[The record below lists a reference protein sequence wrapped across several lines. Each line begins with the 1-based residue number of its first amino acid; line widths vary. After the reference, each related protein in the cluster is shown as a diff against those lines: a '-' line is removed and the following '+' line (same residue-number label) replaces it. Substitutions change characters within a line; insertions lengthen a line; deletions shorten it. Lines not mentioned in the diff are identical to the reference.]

1 MKLIVINSN
10 SKGNAY
16 ILESGSEILLLESGV
31 RLREVT
37 SKLNPQKNV
46 VGLCVSHPAH
56 ADHGKYINQYLNRFG
71 CESVTSEN
79 AISGKTYPLG
89 EFYVTP
95 FEVYHDVKCFGF
107 LVHHK
112 EMGTLLFATDTYS
125 LPFTFKGIDHWLIE
139 ANYADDILEDNLS
152 SGRIDKK
159 QHDRIIVSHF
169 SLDNCIKALID
180 GDASKSQTITLVHLS
195 DRNSDAERFRN
206 SVAGAF
212 GVPTYIA
219 TKGLEIKLTKQ

>member
-46 VGLCVSHPAH
+46 VGLCASHGH

-89 EFYVTP
+89 EFCVTP

-169 SLDNCIKALID
+169 SLDNCIKALQESH
-180 GDASKSQTITLVHLS
+180 AERAKNVVLLHLS
-195 DRNSDAERFRN
+195 ARNSDKQMFRDR
-206 SVAGAF
+206 VAGAF

-219 TKGLEIKLTKQ
+219 TKGLEVRL

>member
-46 VGLCVSHPAH
+46 VGLCASHVH

-89 EFYVTP
+89 EFCVTP

-139 ANYADDILEDNLS
+139 ANYADDILEDNLT

-159 QHDRIIVSHF
+159 QHDRIIISHF
-169 SLDNCIKALID
+169 SLDNCIKALQESH
-180 GDASKSQTITLVHLS
+180 AERAKNVVLLHLS
-195 DRNSDAERFRN
+195 ARNSDKQMFRDR
-206 SVAGAF
+206 VAGAL
-212 GVPTYIA
+212 GCPTYVA
-219 TKGLEIKLTKQ
+219 QKGLEIRL

>member
-46 VGLCVSHPAH
+46 VGLCASHVH

-89 EFYVTP
+89 EFCVTP

-139 ANYADDILEDNLS
+139 ANYADDILEDNLT

-169 SLDNCIKALID
+169 SLDNCIKALQESH
-180 GDASKSQTITLVHLS
+180 AERAKNVVLLHLS
-195 DRNSDAERFRN
+195 ARNSDKQMFRDR
-206 SVAGAF
+206 VAGAF

-219 TKGLEIKLTKQ
+219 QKGLEVRL

>member
-46 VGLCVSHPAH
+46 VGLCVSHGH

-89 EFYVTP
+89 EFCVTP

-169 SLDNCIKALID
+169 SLDNCIKALQESH
-180 GDASKSQTITLVHLS
+180 AERAKNVVLLHLS
-195 DRNSDAERFRN
+195 ARNSDKQMFRDR
-206 SVAGAF
+206 VAGAL
-212 GVPTYIA
+212 GCPTYVA
-219 TKGLEIKLTKQ
+219 QKGLEVRL